1 MASKKVAKIVH
12 CRDPVFICMK
22 ERENGSNSQTTA
34 PGVNPGYAAFQIAK
48 ALQTV
53 EDHSDP
59 ATRERAE
66 QRVAKWETVLRNIL
80 DGSVAFGSR
89 TPVADVPAW
98 ATLEVVTGGFA
109 TGELLAAGP
118 LQEHETKLLEELP
131 KLDGD
136 ARGVL
141 NAYFLTD
148 AGLDDL
154 QQKLRTS
161 CYDVGVPEEGALL
174 VVAWLV
180 EHGYIG
186 EARALL
192 DELSPFFSKL
202 RFYPIPLDQPRSVGS
217 RVHRQ
222 SVGETIADLSRIP
235 PNRRV
240 LAQKEASEVWAPY
253 YDRIVALFLETVVDS
268 WPCRV
273 YPDGWADRAL
283 SLSDEYTRLRQ
294 TNLLCGKPERSN
306 GHFAQLRD
314 FLRRCATGPQSLT
327 GREVGRIR
335 HILLCYVAKRS
346 APGSPECLE
355 ARRLQ
360 ASYISGPTHLDIVR
374 VVLPRLRQHREDE
387 GIEDVR
393 PVQQPVN
400 REEAASFGI
409 PENTAVPESVQRKV
423 ERCLSETIESLIE
436 RDIITSGESLALLLP
451 QITSGIRAAGISDP
465 SLRRLYAAIY
475 RAFRRRRSL
484 LLLNLESQVRIE
496 ELPWVAAID
505 RFRSEDLPA
514 RELAQQTLEEIAL
527 LTMTS
532 FPQAILPSKLV
543 GELQALA
550 KTAEIDIPL
559 VNELAADIFMG
570 EFSLPFHQAA
580 KIAAELLNHSLY
592 ARYYGVN
599 YDQVRNIEFKRASN
613 TTVVEDSFWARL
625 RLKQRTS
632 KPQPFARL
640 CADRA
645 GVQLGQ
651 WITVANGMIIE
662 QQQIITTQNL
672 ATLFSLPNLADALRP
687 QLAGMARQCFMW
699 ICRRQ
704 QMKID
709 CSHARLVMLKNTA
722 YAWRQMIFY
731 LSLLPP
737 AEVKGFLAWADEQ
750 LKQQTDEFRRRFRP
764 ALNGLLLVAEGGSL
778 DGPSVNHTEART
790 FLGWAN
796 TKHWLLS

>member
-1 MASKKVAKIVH
+1 
-12 CRDPVFICMK
+12 MK
-22 ERENGSNSQTTA
+22 ERENGSNSQTTS
-34 PGVNPGYAAFQIAK
+34 PGVNPHYAAFQIAK
-48 ALQTV
+48 ALRTA
-53 EDHSDP
+53 EDHPDP

-118 LQEHETKLLEELP
+118 LQQHETKLLEGFP

-136 ARGVL
+136 ERGVL

-154 QQKLRTS
+154 QQKLRTG
-161 CYDVGVPEEGALL
+161 CYDVGVPEEGAFL

-180 EHGYIG
+180 ENGYLDQ
-186 EARALL
+186 ARALL
-192 DELSPFFSKL
+192 DELSTFFSKL
-202 RFYPIPLDQPRSVGS
+202 RFYPIPLDHPRSVGS

-240 LAQKEASEVWAPY
+240 LAQKEASEIWAPY
-253 YDRIVALFLETVVDS
+253 YDRLVALFLETVVDS

-273 YPDGWADRAL
+273 YPDGWANRAL
-283 SLSDEYTRLRQ
+283 SLSEEYGRLRQ
-294 TNLLCGKPERSN
+294 TNLLCGKSERPT

-314 FLRRCATGPQSLT
+314 FLRRCATEPESLT

-335 HILLCYVAKRS
+335 HILLCYVAKRR
-346 APGSPECLE
+346 APGTPECIE

-360 ASYISGPTHLDIVR
+360 ASYVSGPTHLDIVR

-387 GIEDVR
+387 GIDDISR
-393 PVQQPVN
+393 VQQPVN
-400 REEAASFGI
+400 QEEAASFGI
-409 PENTAVPESVQRKV
+409 PENTAVPESIQRKV

-436 RDIITSGESLALLLP
+436 RDIITSGESLARLLP

-496 ELPWVAAID
+496 DLPWVSAID
-505 RFRSEDLPA
+505 RFRSEDLPG

-527 LTMTS
+527 LTITS
-532 FPQAILPSKLV
+532 FPQAIVPSKLI

-550 KTAEIDIPL
+550 KTAENEIPL

-580 KIAAELLNHSLY
+580 KIAAELLTGSLY
-592 ARYYGVN
+592 ARYYGVDYN
-599 YDQVRNIEFKRASN
+599 EVRKIEFKRASN
-613 TTVVEDSFWARL
+613 TTVVDGSLWVWL
-625 RLKQRTS
+625 GLKQRTS
-632 KPQPFARL
+632 KPQPFAQL
-640 CADRA
+640 CAGRA

-651 WITVANGMIIE
+651 WDPVANGMIIE

-672 ATLFSLPNLADALRP
+672 ATLFSLPSVADALRP
-687 QLAGMARQCFMW
+687 QLGAMARQCLTW
-699 ICRRQ
+699 IYRRQ

-709 CSHARLVMLKNTA
+709 VWHGRLVMMKNTA

-737 AEVKGFLAWADEQ
+737 AEVKDFVAWADEQ
-750 LKQQTDEFRRRFRP
+750 LEQQTDEFRDRFRP
-764 ALNGLLLVAEGGSL
+764 ALNGLSLVAEGGSL
-778 DGPSVNHTEART
+778 DGASVKESDARR
-790 FLGWAN
+790 FLGWTN
-796 TKHWLLS
+796 TKHWLLT